1 MLILCAQSRGADR
14 LAVYA
19 VKGKN
24 RSVEETLLLRCCLP
38 DDLAKR
44 GIEHDWTLNGSSRC
58 NSQDTQVQLDDRI
71 KCIKFELVPNY
82 GYCNVLFVS
91 SLRYEDAG
99 LYDCHADG
107 KSANVTISV
116 HSKVSPP
123 TGKTSLATI
132 SLDNVN

>member
-1 MLILCAQSRGADR
+1 MLCARSYGADR
-14 LAVYA
+14 LDAVL
-19 VKGKN
+19 GKN
-24 RSVEETLLLRCCLP
+24 RPVEGTLILRCCLA
-38 DDLAKR
+38 DNLTKR
-44 GIEHDWTLNGSSRC
+44 GIEYEWTLNSSICRC
-58 NSQDTQVQLDDRI
+58 NSQDTQVQPDDRI
-71 KCIKFELVPNY
+71 KCITFELVPNY

-99 LYDCHADG
+99 RYDCHADG
-107 KSANVTISV
+107 KSASITISV